1 MPWGGGGVA
10 EYTEASGCESRPFSA
25 CVVIPFGQAER
36 TKLAHELKGQKG
48 KKWGKHMNTK
58 EETLVKWVQT
68 FYQENQEY
76 LEFVRSVA
84 CGRSNTI
91 SLRILDWLVTSY
103 AKRHSVVI
111 FHNGQAVHLHSNYKN
126 FLASHSKRLFDAFRR
141 RQRVSVDE
149 TGAVSTGLIDEDPE
163 PYFVTTIAQ
172 LVFFQ
177 WAHSIGVIAYAENH
191 VRDIE
196 DDLRSYRA

>member
-1 MPWGGGGVA
+1 
-10 EYTEASGCESRPFSA
+10 
-25 CVVIPFGQAER
+25 
-36 TKLAHELKGQKG
+36 
-48 KKWGKHMNTK
+48 MNSK

-68 FYQENQEY
+68 FYKENPEY

-149 TGAVSTGLIDEDPE
+149 TGAITTVLIDDETE

-177 WAHSIGVIAYAENH
+177 WAHSIGVIAYAEEH
-191 VRDIE
+191 VRHIE
-196 DDLRSYRA
+196 DDLRSYRVSSSDLHSRSPRSASKAPSEPHSVWPDSKAAVGATVMVRGDVSISFV